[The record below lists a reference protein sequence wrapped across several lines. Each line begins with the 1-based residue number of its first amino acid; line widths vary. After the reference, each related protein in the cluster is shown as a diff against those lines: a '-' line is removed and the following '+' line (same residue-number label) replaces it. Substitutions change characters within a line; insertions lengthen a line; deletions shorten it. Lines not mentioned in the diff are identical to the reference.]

1 MKNKCSKCGS
11 DNFEIWDDPI
21 NFETNERVS
30 CILQCLDCCHQWW
43 AYFDLAEIQDCEDEE

>member
-11 DNFEIWDDPI
+11 DKFEIWDDPI
-21 NFETNERVS
+21 DFETNERVS